1 MKRMQRILSA
11 LLVILLLPLTGMAE
25 TAEQGHGLRMD
36 LSFQMNAD
44 AYPDDMQELMPGI
57 ADALNET
64 RLHSDLTWRGDLFS
78 QDTSFNAQNSL
89 SMGEREDVLSFRL
102 RGVPSHILVSSP
114 LLGDQQVM
122 LNMLGWLEFSIK
134 ANFQMG
140 IPLYQIA
147 PFISTYA
154 NTSAFEAFLPAWQ
167 ETMCAEAGSRTIS
180 AEDAIALAESIAETA
195 ENDRSFSYW
204 LQALLLDSGC
214 DEMVMEYL
222 SMLPDW
228 VASFVDEEEG
238 IQVTAADGEEIWTT
252 GEETLFTRNGESWEL
267 TLPATEDGYTAAL
280 RWTTDEESRTLQLC
294 FGQEDENDILDFT
307 IALSGLPTE
316 DADAGQAVLTI
327 DRTGEMLGETHMR
340 WQADWSREE
349 AAEGTRWQV
358 RAAEINTETNAE
370 MLVISGTLTAY
381 TPDTIPAWTAWDV
394 IDQGV
399 NIFSVYED
407 TLTEFVHNIAK
418 PFVQQI
424 LPVLAE
430 LPYSTYQSLFALM
443 EQFHVLD
450 LLSMS
455 L

>member
-1 MKRMQRILSA
+1 MYQVFINN
-11 LLVILLLPLTGMAE
+11 LT
-25 TAEQGHGLRMD
+25 
-36 LSFQMNAD
+36 
-44 AYPDDMQELMPGI
+44 
-57 ADALNET
+57 
-64 RLHSDLTWRGDLFS
+64 
-78 QDTSFNAQNSL
+78 
-89 SMGEREDVLSFRL
+89 V
-102 RGVPSHILVSSP
+102 
-114 LLGDQQVM
+114 
-122 LNMLGWLEFSIK
+122 
-134 ANFQMG
+134 
-140 IPLYQIA
+140 
-147 PFISTYA
+147 
-154 NTSAFEAFLPAWQ
+154 
-167 ETMCAEAGSRTIS
+167 
-180 AEDAIALAESIAETA
+180 
-195 ENDRSFSYW
+195 
-204 LQALLLDSGC
+204 
-214 DEMVMEYL
+214 
-222 SMLPDW
+222 
-228 VASFVDEEEG
+228 
-238 IQVTAADGEEIWTT
+238 
-252 GEETLFTRNGESWEL
+252 
-267 TLPATEDGYTAAL
+267 
-280 RWTTDEESRTLQLC
+280 
-294 FGQEDENDILDFT
+294 
-307 IALSGLPTE
+307 ALSGLPTE

-349 AAEGTRWQV
+349 TAEGTRWQV

-381 TPDTIPAWTAWDV
+381 TPDTTPAWTAWDV